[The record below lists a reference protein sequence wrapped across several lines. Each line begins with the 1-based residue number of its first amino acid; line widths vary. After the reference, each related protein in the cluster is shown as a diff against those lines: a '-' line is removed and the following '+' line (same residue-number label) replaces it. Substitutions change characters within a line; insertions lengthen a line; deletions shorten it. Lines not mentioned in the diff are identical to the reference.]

1 MATGDVGQSAPRLA
15 AVMGASS
22 RKQVTPS
29 DTVNLP
35 GAPCRAIYSAT
46 AGNINLALVDDGGS
60 DPDVY
65 AFAAGEIK
73 SLQAV
78 RIYNTSTTCTG
89 IKALY

>member
-1 MATGDVGQSAPRLA
+1 MAKGNVDQSAAALA
-15 AVMGASS
+15 AILGATS
-22 RKQVTPS
+22 RKAITPNDS
-29 DTVNLP
+29 ADLAA
-35 GAPCRAIYSAT
+35 GPCRAIYATT
-46 AGNINLALVDDGGS
+46 AGNINLALSDDGGA

-73 SLQAV
+73 SLQAI